1 MDAKVFA
8 RHRKLAAYPPLQF
21 LYILYRR
28 LVEQGVRTT
37 WLWVAEKVAR
47 HFTGLSPERTSR
59 ILPRLYVGG
68 QHGRRGLRRMARMG
82 IAAVVN
88 LREEADD
95 AARGL
100 APTHYLWL
108 PTPDDQE
115 PTMEHLARGAAF
127 IAEQIEAGRGVYVHC
142 ASGVGRAPTMAAAY
156 LVTTGMG
163 AEEAWALVRAG
174 RPFIRPTPPQEAVVR
189 RFERWWRERTEV
201 SPTPGETEEVHVVS
215 PFHDQRKAPTPGET
229 EEVEAAVEER
239 VAQAME
245 HLMEDEGL
253 TGDLTDAQAEFL
265 LRHAEARVRQMVAAG
280 ADDDLAVALRRF
292 RRRLRQIARRAARSD
307 DPMATLRRLLEDEAF
322 DR

>member
-8 RHRKLAAYPPLQF
+8 RHRRLAAYPPLQF

-37 WLWVAEKVAR
+37 WLWVAEKVIR
-47 HFTGLSPERTSR
+47 RLTGLSPERTSR

-68 QHGRRGLRRMARMG
+68 QHGRRGLRRMAAMG
-82 IAAVVN
+82 ITAVVN

-108 PTPDDQE
+108 PTPDDQG
-115 PTMEHLARGAAF
+115 PTVEHLARGVAF
-127 IAEQIEAGRGVYVHC
+127 IAEHIEAGHGVYIHC

-156 LVTTGMG
+156 LVATGMR
-163 AEEAWALVRAG
+163 AEDAWTLLRVG
-174 RPFIRPTPPQEAVVR
+174 RPFIRPTPPQETVVR
-189 RFERWWRERTEV
+189 RFEHWWRERQE
-201 SPTPGETEEVHVVS
+201 
-215 PFHDQRKAPTPGET
+215 D
-229 EEVEAAVEER
+229 VEEMRASVERR

-245 HLMEDEGL
+245 QVMEDEGL
-253 TGDLTDAQAEFL
+253 TADLTDVQAELL
-265 LRHAEARVRQMVAAG
+265 LRYAEMQVRQVATTME
-280 ADDDLAVALRRF
+280 DDEELAVELRRL
-292 RRRLRQIARRAARSD
+292 RRRLRRIARRAANSD
-307 DPMATLRRLLEDEAF
+307 DPMAVLRRLLEDEVF